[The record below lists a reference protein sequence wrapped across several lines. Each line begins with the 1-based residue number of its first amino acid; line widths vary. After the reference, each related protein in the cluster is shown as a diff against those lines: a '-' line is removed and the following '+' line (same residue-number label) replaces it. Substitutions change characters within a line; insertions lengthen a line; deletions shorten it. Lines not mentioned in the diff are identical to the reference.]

1 MENYGVD
8 NNMKSNKG
16 KKEYRDAIEMKYGK
30 GITNA
35 WQTEEAKKQIKK
47 TKLNRHG
54 DENWNNP
61 LKSAKTFKSRS

>member
-8 NNMKSNKG
+8 NNMKSSKG

-35 WQTEEAKKQIKK
+35 W
-47 TKLNRHG
+47 
-54 DENWNNP
+54 
-61 LKSAKTFKSRS
+61 